1 MKICYLL
8 FFRINKDINIIL
20 IQRLIINPR
29 SGQPQQ
35 CVVKWPDN
43 CSITPTLAALH
54 TTHTPDIMS
63 PTPGTVTPWTMT
75 YIMHT
80 LYKMVYLL
88 SSFTLF
94 DISGNIGRKASIYP
108 NITSKGP
115 VSTIHIPHDLHAVYF
130 HVNFQILFKTVWLKC
145 TYNTIFHSLIFK
157 LFQYTQNKK
166 YMLLNSDN
174 TDAS

>member
-1 MKICYLL
+1 MQFEEEISDDQSWQIFLTNRIWMNWYFLCVFCIWTMKICYLL

-35 CVVKWPDN
+35 LVVKWPHN

-63 PTPGTVTPWTMT
+63 LAPGTVTPWTMM

-80 LYKMVYLL
+80 LCKMYFYYHHFQNLILEILAARRILYVGKDTWYL
-88 SSFTLF
+88 FT
-94 DISGNIGRKASIYP
+94 YP
-108 NITSKGP
+108 
-115 VSTIHIPHDLHAVYF
+115 
-130 HVNFQILFKTVWLKC
+130 LKFC
-145 TYNTIFHSLIFK
+145 RFK
-157 LFQYTQNKK
+157 LI
-166 YMLLNSDN
+166 
-174 TDAS
+174 